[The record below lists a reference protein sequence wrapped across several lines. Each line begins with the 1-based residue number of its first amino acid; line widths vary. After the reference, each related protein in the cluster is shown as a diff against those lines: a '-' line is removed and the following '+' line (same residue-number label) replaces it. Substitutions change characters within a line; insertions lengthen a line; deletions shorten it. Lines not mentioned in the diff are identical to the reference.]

1 MAEPSDDHK
10 FGFSPTDV
18 FARRKRYWANG
29 YRPLEVW
36 GPTEKVDDRG
46 QPLKN
51 PGKQPRGA
59 GWQQRAGRDPP
70 EAAVSAPHQR
80 ALNTGVLCGLVVA
93 PDIDVP
99 LQELADRIV
108 HLFEE
113 RCGFTP
119 LARIGKAP
127 KILLCYQA
135 ERRSA
140 KSKRLNSTYPMAR

>member
-1 MAEPSDDHK
+1 MEEIEEQDDREC
-10 FGFSPTDV
+10 D
-18 FARRKRYWANG
+18 
-29 YRPLEVW
+29 
-36 GPTEKVDDRG
+36 DDRG

-127 KILLCYQA
+127 KILPVTRPNAVQQNPNA
-135 ERRSA
+135 
-140 KSKRLNSTYPMAR
+140 